1 MLTKEKLKLGLKAAE
16 DAINKTILGSLVLQ
30 GIQVT
35 KNIVKKGIALA
46 LESARAAASMAAAA
60 AASLG
65 LGIGPILAAIAIGG
79 AAIAAMVA
87 KAKKADDLMSP
98 GSGAGGYGN
107 RILTAPEG
115 SFALNNKDTVIA
127 GTNLGGG
134 SSKTDALLETLVRQN
149 AKKPQISPVGLYSV
163 Q

>member
-1 MLTKEKLKLGLKAAE
+1 MSSKSDSSVWRCSTK
-16 DAINKTILGSLVLQ
+16 AIKPRFF
-30 GIQVT
+30 
-35 KNIVKKGIALA
+35 
-46 LESARAAASMAAAA
+46 RAAST
-60 AASLG
+60 LG
-65 LGIGPILAAIAIGG
+65 FGIGPILAAIAIGG

-87 KAKKADDLMSP
+87 KARKADDLMSP

-115 SFALNNKDTVIA
+115 SFALNNRDTVIA

-134 SSKTDALLETLVRQN
+134 ASKTDMLLETLVSQN
-149 AKKPQISPVGLYSV
+149 AKKPEISPVGLYSV